1 MPVSNVATS
10 AHIVTI
16 RRDGVVEGYQ
26 LRVNGGGPG
35 LSKFFAAKKLGGE
48 DKALRAARKFA
59 RDNHLP
65 KTKPRG
71 GSPEGRP
78 MRTTQVEPGIRFVW
92 SRSGTEPVLQVHA
105 TWRLRNGTPRHT
117 HFSVQRNGAEG
128 ALDRAIEARISCGAP
143 QPDRKKLLAA
153 LRKMLRAAPAPTG
166 K

>member
-1 MPVSNVATS
+1 MSNVVTS

-16 RRDGVVEGYQ
+16 RREGVVEGYQ

-48 DKALRAARKFA
+48 AKALRAARKFA
-59 RDNHLP
+59 RDNNLP

-92 SRSGTEPVLQVHA
+92 SKTAATQVLQVHA
-105 TWRLRNGTPRHT
+105 TWRLRDGTPRHT
-117 HFSVQRNGAEG
+117 HFSVQRNGVEG
-128 ALDRAIEARISCGAP
+128 ALDLAIAARTSCGAP

-153 LRKMLRAAPAPTG
+153 LRKMVRAAQAPAT